1 MRKVLLLAILV
12 AGGWHAWGKLAGSP
26 AVRAYEDFALA
37 WAKGDMA
44 AASELS
50 DERTARAA
58 IGPSNLMPYPIGYV
72 HGADHEI
79 ESELR
84 SGPSVEISAVQTI
97 RYDPPG
103 MTSSVGG
110 SASVRFRHVV
120 ALEERAEG
128 WRVVAFEPA
137 YE

>member
-1 MRKVLLLAILV
+1 MGKVLLLAILV
-12 AGGWHAWGKLAGSP
+12 AAGWHAWGKLGGSP
-26 AVRAYEDFALA
+26 AAQTYEDFALA
-37 WAKGDMA
+37 WAKVP

-58 IGPSNLMPYPIGYV
+58 IGPNGPSNLMPYPIGYV

-84 SGPSVEISAVQTI
+84 SGPSVEITAVQTI

-103 MTSSVGG
+103 RIGISLPMPFGPLVTAAVT
-110 SASVRFRHVV
+110 
-120 ALEERAEG
+120 
-128 WRVVAFEPA
+128 P
-137 YE
+137 